1 MDPHDQQPG
10 ATGPANTLTDPTPM
24 CGNTSSDTASPSS
37 GHATPSQRSKRKK
50 VVQACVYCRR
60 SHMTCDEGRPCQR
73 CIKRHIGHKCHDE
86 PTKAAPRSSRRK
98 SGPSASQSI
107 SPQTTPGMPLQPD
120 QMQNYLQNLVPYPIS
135 GFTFA
140 SPQVGAEYS
149 MFSNVLRNL
158 DPQNPHFALV
168 NQLCSDPNVSQPL
181 APLPQAQGPDQPQL
195 LPPSGLPA
203 GQMAAPIGTPVGN
216 PVPQIP
222 TSHPVPLSTSTAT
235 FDHRPYPVTTQERF
249 FLTAADPSDVTSEGR
264 LRQVI
269 NAKYEAGLLKP
280 YNYVNGYARL
290 QTYMEKHMT
299 KAGQARV
306 LAVLGTFRPEFR
318 SVAQKLTDFD
328 LLVVEEMFER
338 SLLDYDR
345 VFSSMGVPAC
355 LWRRTG
361 EIYKANKEFA
371 NLIKVPLDQLREGKL
386 SIYEL
391 MLEESAVN
399 YWEKYGNIAF
409 DSSQK
414 AVLTSCILR
423 HPSAHARTKSSPGQV
438 HYNSMVFN
446 HTQQAAEP
454 LTNGGASSNRLR
466 SPPIPCCFSF
476 TIRRDRY
483 DIPLVIVGNF
493 IPVRPQ

>member
-1 MDPHDQQPG
+1 
-10 ATGPANTLTDPTPM
+10 M

-37 GHATPSQRSKRKK
+37 GHATPNPRSKRKK

-73 CIKRHIGHKCHDE
+73 CIKRHISHKCHDE
-86 PTKAAPRSSRRK
+86 PTKAAPRSTRKK
-98 SGPSASQSI
+98 SGPLASQSI
-107 SPQTTPGMPLQPD
+107 SPQATTGMPLQPD
-120 QMQNYLQNLVPYPIS
+120 QMQNYLQNFVPYPIS

-158 DPQNPHFALV
+158 DPQNPYFALV
-168 NQLCSDPNVSQPL
+168 NQLRGGDPNAAQPV
-181 APLPQAQGPDQPQL
+181 APPPLIQGRDQPQL
-195 LPPSGLPA
+195 PPPPPGLPT
-203 GQMAAPIGTPVGN
+203 GQMTAPTGAAAVN
-216 PVPQIP
+216 PVPPAP
-222 TSHPVPLSTSTAT
+222 TPHTAPPSTTTAT
-235 FDHRPYPVTTQERF
+235 FDHRPYPITTRERF

-280 YNYVNGYARL
+280 YNYVNGYTRL

-361 EIYKANKEFA
+361 EIYKANREFA

-446 HTQQAAEP
+446 HTQQASDP
-454 LTNGGASSNRLR
+454 LATGKAASTRLR

-483 DIPLVIVGNF
+483 DLPLVIVGNF